1 MIFFQKCS
9 ESAAVDTECVTDYM
23 YTIPGI
29 ICRYS
34 PQSVLNFYKTGLL
47 SDKKLAE
54 LGKEYKG
61 RKLPKERLNV
71 MMCCSSTREK
81 RIPLVIG
88 KAWKLH
94 SIQQNFPLFGGSNK
108 KSWTTGETFKDWV
121 IDVNKEMKKTPENVT
136 SHSHDLQLNNIT
148 LKYFPPN
155 TTSKLQPLDLG
166 MINFNAVSP
175 KMTFYQCLYSWTNSL
190 LLLTL
195 ATLTWYTVLSLWQR
209 KF

>member
-1 MIFFQKCS
+1 MQWKCCCTYWVCYWLHVNNS
-9 ESAAVDTECVTDYM
+9 WY
-23 YTIPGI
+23 I

-34 PQSVLNFYKTGLL
+34 PQSVLNFYKTGLFL
-47 SDKKLAE
+47 QAVSDKKLAE
-54 LGKEYKG
+54 RGKEYKG

-94 SIQQNFPLFGGSNK
+94 SIQQNFPLFGGSTK
-108 KSWTTGETFKDWV
+108 KSWMTGETFKDWV
-121 IDVNKEMKKTPENVT
+121 IDVNKEMKKKNPENVT

-155 TTSKLQPLDLG
+155 TTSKLQPLDLAIG

-175 KMTFYQCLYSWTNSL
+175 KMTFYQCLYS
-190 LLLTL
+190 
-195 ATLTWYTVLSLWQR
+195 
-209 KF
+209 